1 MARPHRPET
10 ICVEQ
15 CASVISLTK
24 IACTQFL
31 TIPFTSL
38 QVVEVSEE
46 DSGSTL
52 TTTISSEH
60 AYDAR
65 LMLGLAQSGLGNSCI
80 QLKDLSTAVQALES
94 AATFF
99 EEHLRAILDAFS
111 SQADA
116 DEDAKAAA
124 DGSAAAAAAGDVS
137 EGMFGP
143 IEDIESTLARFK
155 DYPRPAPSSS
165 SSVSGAD
172 AAKAPFAL
180 RITQSHLY
188 NESLHVLTAL
198 EGLSDA
204 YASAGRA
211 HDALLAGE

>member
-1 MARPHRPET
+1 M
-10 ICVEQ
+10 
-15 CASVISLTK
+15 
-24 IACTQFL
+24 
-31 TIPFTSL
+31 
-38 QVVEVSEE
+38 
-46 DSGSTL
+46 
-52 TTTISSEH
+52 
-60 AYDAR
+60 
-65 LMLGLAQSGLGNSCI
+65 
-80 QLKDLSTAVQALES
+80 QALES

-155 DYPRPAPSSS
+155 DYPRPPAPSSS

-211 HDALLAGE
+211 HDALLAGQWVGE